1 MSQKVIIKSQ
11 ADYLDHM
18 AALLRFYKK
27 ERGMVET
34 ESKSKVPRTTYHD
47 VQQLTG
53 WWKREFQRV
62 CVNGSKH
69 SHPTHRLWED
79 AVIQIERDMQGAD
92 LDTEYPD
99 NEWFW
104 FRVLMR
110 LADHME
116 DLRTT
121 PSNTELILDSITE
134 AIDDRIS
141 DAKRLF
147 GAAGDA
153 AESAISTAGRAVE
166 SVMET
171 GERMW
176 SGMKT
181 AAYVGLGVVG
191 VAIVAPPIIRA
202 MRSGNRQD
210 ND

>member
-18 AALLRFYKK
+18 AALLLFYKR
-27 ERGMVET
+27 ERGVVET
-34 ESKSKVPRTTYHD
+34 ASNSRVPRTTYHD
-47 VQQLTG
+47 VQQLTD
-53 WWKREFQRV
+53 WWNREDRRV
-62 CVNGSKH
+62 CVNGSNH
-69 SHPTHRLWED
+69 SHQTHQLWED

-121 PSNTELILDSITE
+121 PSDTELILESITE
-134 AIDDRIS
+134 AIDDRVN
-141 DAKRLF
+141 DVKRLV
-147 GAAGDA
+147 GRAGNV
-153 AESAISTAGRAVE
+153 AESAISTAGRAVD
-166 SVMET
+166 SVVET

-176 SGMKT
+176 SGVKI

-202 MRSGNRQD
+202 MRD
-210 ND
+210 